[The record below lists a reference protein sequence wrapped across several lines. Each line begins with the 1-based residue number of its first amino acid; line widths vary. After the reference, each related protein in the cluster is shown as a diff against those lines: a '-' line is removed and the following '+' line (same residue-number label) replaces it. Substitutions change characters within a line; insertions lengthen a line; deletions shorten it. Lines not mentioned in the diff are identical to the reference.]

1 MTRVAETTDV
11 ASDRILSD
19 RILSD
24 DTISDLIRR
33 PTHPI
38 FRAAGDGVF
47 QLVVVLLGL
56 TIIVL
61 ALALAYVLFIDGL
74 EPLRRFG
81 FWGFLTGTTWDPVR
95 GVHGTWPFIVGTI
108 IASVAAL
115 ALSFLPAMAVA
126 IFSAEYAPRWL
137 AGIIDTIV
145 DLLAAVP
152 SVVVGIWGI
161 FVLVPLMQNSVY
173 LPFYLWAFEHAPQI
187 LPLLGPP
194 AGYNLVTA
202 TLVLALMIVP
212 YTSALARDAI
222 RLVPRS
228 QREAA
233 RALGATRWEVMRMA
247 VLPYAR
253 GAIVAGAILSFG
265 RAIGETMA
273 VAMLVGNSNTLPFT
287 LFGPAATM
295 PSVIVNEFRE
305 AVENLHLA
313 SLMTVGFY
321 LFLISLVVNLIAAWL
336 QRRLAVGGRAI

>member
-1 MTRVAETTDV
+1 VQRALTSSE
-11 ASDRILSD
+11 I
-19 RILSD
+19 
-24 DTISDLIRR
+24 IRR

-38 FRAAGDGVF
+38 YRRLGDRVF
-47 QLVVVLLGL
+47 QVVVVALGL
-56 TIIVL
+56 SII
-61 ALALAYVLFIDGL
+61 ALALLLAEVLFSDGL
-74 EPLRRFG
+74 EPLHRFG
-81 FWGFLTGTTWDPVR
+81 FWGFLTGTSWDPVR
-95 GVHGTWPFIVGTI
+95 GIHGTWPFVVGTLI
-108 IASVAAL
+108 TAVASL
-115 ALSFLPAMAVA
+115 TLSFFPAIGVA

-161 FVLVPLMQNSVY
+161 FVLVPLMQSHVY
-173 LPFYLWAFEHAPQI
+173 LPVYFWSFEHAPGL
-187 LPLLGPP
+187 LPVLGPP
-194 AGYNLVTA
+194 AGYNLITA
-202 TLVLALMIVP
+202 TIVLALMIVP
-212 YTSALARDAI
+212 YTAALARDAI

-253 GAIVAGAILSFG
+253 GAITAGAILSFG

-305 AVENLHLA
+305 AVEDLHLA

-336 QRRLAVGGRAI
+336 QRKLAVGGRAL

>member
-1 MTRVAETTDV
+1 MQRTLT
-11 ASDRILSD
+11 ASEI
-19 RILSD
+19 
-24 DTISDLIRR
+24 IRQ

-38 FRAAGDGVF
+38 YRRLGDRIF
-47 QLVVVLLGL
+47 QVIVVLLGIS
-56 TIIVL
+56 II
-61 ALALAYVLFIDGL
+61 ALALLLAEVLFVDGR

-81 FWGFLTGTTWDPVR
+81 FFGFLTGTTWDPVR
-95 GVHGTWPFIVGTI
+95 GEHGTLPFIVGTLI
-108 IASVAAL
+108 TAIASL
-115 ALSFLPAMAVA
+115 TLSFFPALGVA

-137 AGIIDTIV
+137 ASIIDTIV
-145 DLLAAVP
+145 DLLAAIP

-161 FVLVPLMQNSVY
+161 FVLVPLMQNRVY
-173 LPFYLWAFEHAPQI
+173 LPVYFWAFENAPQL
-187 LPLLGPP
+187 LPVLGPP

-202 TLVLALMIVP
+202 TIVLALMIVP
-212 YTSALARDAI
+212 YTTALARDAI

-305 AVENLHLA
+305 AVEDLHLA
-313 SLMTVGFY
+313 SLMAVGFY

-336 QRRLAVGGRAI
+336 QRKLAVGGRAL